1 MEGGWGLRAGVRRDE
16 GYELHVMTRSYCKTD
31 DSQALMASFNSRRS
45 IYKFSPALS
54 ASSHSSLIQLI
65 HDLNKLRLSV
75 LVLASTPLLL
85 GHAPLPSRH
94 SPVGRRR
101 QAVKADSVLGDRIS
115 NSPSVDEESL
125 GVKVGKVVTD
135 QVVIPVVGDAG
146 LTTVKDSLLGC
157 LEHLSASEETTGR
170 DTDVEERTVV
180 RSAAELGALEGNVV
194 AAEVVFER
202 LLGLCGTG
210 GTGQVEARSVAV
222 IDAVEVVG
230 GGDHVEVKV

>member
-1 MEGGWGLRAGVRRDE
+1 MEGGCGLRAGVRRDE

-31 DSQALMASFNSRRS
+31 DSQALMTSFNSRRS
-45 IYKFSPALS
+45 IFNFSPALS

-65 HDLNKLRLSV
+65 HDLDKLRLSV

-94 SPVGRRR
+94 SPIGRRR
-101 QAVKADSVLGDRIS
+101 QAVKADGVLGDRIS
-115 NSPSVDEESL
+115 NGPGVDQESL
-125 GVKVGKVVTD
+125 GIEVGKVVAN
-135 QVVIPVVGDAG
+135 QVVVPVVGDAG
-146 LTTVKDSLLGC
+146 LTTIEDRLLGC
-157 LEHLSASEETTGR
+157 LEHLSTSEETAGW
-170 DTDVEERTVV
+170 DTDVEERTIVGA
-180 RSAAELGALEGNVV
+180 AAELGALEGDVV
-194 AAEVVFER
+194 APEVVLES

-230 GGDHVEVKV
+230 GGDHVEVEV